1 MENSFFFFFFKKK
14 KKKKKRKKKNPIVMK
29 IIHEIVKHYYIN
41 MENYFY
47 QRVNYDNKMDNIE
60 VTLMIT
66 KTLIY

>member
-1 MENSFFFFFFKKK
+1 
-14 KKKKKRKKKNPIVMK
+14 MK